1 MVFTVHDNRPHY
13 FALRL
18 RGNALHFYTTLSAA
32 KQTDFNLL
40 VDASWQNYTT
50 NVDILKARLKAARQQ
65 PNQDFSAFLCDIRTL
80 ARRAYRAF
88 PHLVEQIVLTSFIEG
103 LSYATL
109 RWELRKSKPATAD
122 DALALAMELISFLE
136 IEKGAPST
144 SKMAETSVNAIS
156 RETLEPRTKEWMDE
170 LVRTL
175 TDGIKN
181 AMPKPSQEGSQQRNS
196 TPNRNQPSR
205 SNSTDSQGTRT
216 VRFQKNS
223 NERRSNSGQDNNRRG
238 PNRLNSTPNRPD
250 SNQISS
256 KGPCKHCKRENHAS
270 NECKACFKC
279 GKIGY
284 FRNECRSNTPNN
296 LN

>member
-1 MVFTVHDNRPHY
+1 MC
-13 FALRL
+13 
-18 RGNALHFYTTLSAA
+18 G
-32 KQTDFNLL
+32 
-40 VDASWQNYTT
+40 
-50 NVDILKARLKAARQQ
+50 
-65 PNQDFSAFLCDIRTL
+65 IRTL

-103 LSYATL
+103 LSDATL

-122 DALALAMELISFLE
+122 DALALAMELNSFLE

-156 RETLEPRTKEWMDE
+156 RETPEPPTKVWMDE
-170 LVRTL
+170 LVQTL

-181 AMPKPSQEGSQQRNS
+181 SVPKPSQEGSRQRNS

-205 SNSTDSQGTRT
+205 TNSTDSQGTRT
-216 VRFQKNS
+216 VRFQNNS
-223 NERRSNSGQDNNRRG
+223 NEIRNNSGQDNNWRG
-238 PNRLNSTPNRPD
+238 PNRQNTKSNR
-250 SNQISS
+250 SNDNKNSS
-256 KGPCKHCKRENHAS
+256 KGPGKHCQRKNHAS

-279 GKIGY
+279 VKIGH
-284 FRNECRSNTPNN
+284 FRNECRSNIPNN